1 MWSSTFIWTEVLEDP
16 RSNKQL
22 HTRIEGARSCADQP
36 IQVMNVAFFLDLVNF
51 PDFSPRT
58 KAYTFIKFVRREL
71 PRPYKDNEFFLMSL
85 LSAILAFDKHSS
97 NMLFGESD
105 ISWDDLE
112 NVTDGYFD
120 GFAKE
125 DCQIKA
131 ASDLVEYLTVDNAT
145 SLLVEMLKMKTGDL
159 SDGNTE
165 GKLFRPFYS
174 DGPTKKQ
181 LLDMTKRGEMIVIRP
196 VSEPESISTAIC
208 KNRTGEFFDGKDTW
222 YTVLKIGFRDSL
234 LEEIKEGDLD
244 VEKFY
249 LDDQKK
255 TAGVLGLIMKAFR

>member
-1 MWSSTFIWTEVLEDP
+1 MTIKN
-16 RSNKQL
+16 RSQ
-22 HTRIEGARSCADQP
+22 S
-36 IQVMNVAFFLDLVNF
+36 FFMPLF
-51 PDFSPRT
+51 T
-58 KAYTFIKFVRREL
+58 
-71 PRPYKDNEFFLMSL
+71 
-85 LSAILAFDKHSS
+85 AILALDKHDG
-97 NMLFGESD
+97 NMLFGESNMT
-105 ISWDDLE
+105 WDDLE
-112 NVTDGYFD
+112 KVTDGYFD

-131 ASDLVEYLTVDNAT
+131 ASDLVEYLTVDNTT
-145 SLLVEMLKMKTGDL
+145 SLLVDMLKMKTGDL

-196 VSEPESISTAIC
+196 VKEPESISTAIC

-222 YTVLKIGFRDSL
+222 YTVMKTGFRDSL
-234 LEEIKEGDLD
+234 LEEIKDGNLD

>member
-1 MWSSTFIWTEVLEDP
+1 MPLFT
-16 RSNKQL
+16 
-22 HTRIEGARSCADQP
+22 
-36 IQVMNVAFFLDLVNF
+36 
-51 PDFSPRT
+51 
-58 KAYTFIKFVRREL
+58 
-71 PRPYKDNEFFLMSL
+71 
-85 LSAILAFDKHSS
+85 AILALDKHDCY
-97 NMLFGESD
+97 MLFGEGN
-105 ISWDDLE
+105 ITWDDLE
-112 NVTDGYFD
+112 KVTDGYFD

-131 ASDLVEYLTVDNAT
+131 ASDLVEYLTVDNTT
-145 SLLVEMLKMKTGDL
+145 SLLVEMLKMKTGNL

-222 YTVLKIGFRDSL
+222 YTVMKTGFRDSL
-234 LEEIKEGDLD
+234 LEEIKEGNLD

-249 LDDQKK
+249 QDDQKK
-255 TAGVLGLIMKAFR
+255 TSGVLGLIMKAFR